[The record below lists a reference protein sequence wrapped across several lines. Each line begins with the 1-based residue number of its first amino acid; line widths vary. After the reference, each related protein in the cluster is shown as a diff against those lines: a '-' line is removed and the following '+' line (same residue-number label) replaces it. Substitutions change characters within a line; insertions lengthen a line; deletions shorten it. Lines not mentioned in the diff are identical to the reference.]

1 MACPD
6 WSRLAALR
14 ALGDTAPE
22 GWALALEHFDGC
34 LSCRP
39 AALKADPLLVFRRLP
54 VAELTPAAERSE
66 VESVRQAVA
75 AMRTASRLESRRRF
89 GGWHRWA
96 AAAGLAFVS
105 LAVGRGR
112 SPQLTPSPTPVTAAA
127 PAVRPAPFRQQATA
141 GDSLAIEGLNRP
153 QARVYYLDDQDNQDS
168 GNKLRVAWVV
178 DESLEI

>member
-1 MACPD
+1 MNAVTVACPE

-14 ALGDTAPE
+14 ALGDTEPE

-34 LSCRP
+34 PSCRS

-54 VAELTPAAERSE
+54 VAELNPAEERSE

-89 GGWHRWA
+89 AGWRRWA
-96 AAAGLAFVS
+96 AAAVLAFAF
-105 LAVGRGR
+105 LAVGRDR
-112 SPQLTPSPTPVTAAA
+112 SPQLTPATITA
-127 PAVRPAPFRQQATA
+127 PAVQPSPFRQPAA
-141 GDSLAIEGLNRP
+141 AEGSLAIEGLNRP
-153 QARVYYLDDQDNQDS
+153 QARVYYLNDLDD
-168 GNKLRVAWVV
+168 GKKLRVAWVV